1 MQFNYMSNI
10 LSFGL
15 SSPIP
20 TVPFS
25 SAPAGVRPLV
35 IGSQLGAIVGGG
47 LGIER
52 GLEEGMDDEGN
63 LVNPAKA
70 IAKSAIYI
78 PAGATVGTLTG
89 LSGGVLLNR
98 VRGINNRKAL
108 DYANNYVF
116 GAL

>member
-1 MQFNYMSNI
+1 MSKASAEFK
-10 LSFGL
+10 LK
-15 SSPIP
+15 SPIP
-20 TVPFS
+20 KVPLDG
-25 SAPAGVRPLV
+25 APIGSRPLV
-35 IGSQLGAIVGGG
+35 LGSQLGTVIGGG

-70 IAKSAIYI
+70 LAKSAIYI

-98 VRGINNRKAL
+98 VKGNNNKKAL
-108 DYANNYVF
+108 EYTSNLVFNN
-116 GAL
+116 